1 MLKLVAT
8 TYIILFYFNTV
19 HAVINMVSLNKY
31 YIMEEFSLQVCFYCI
46 KLIKI
51 KININR
57 VITEGF

>member
-46 KLIKI
+46 K
-51 KININR
+51 
-57 VITEGF
+57 